1 MKRYSISIKNLPG
14 CIEMV
19 ATIGASVNSQ
29 AKEEVFYFLIGLI
42 EPLSTVRAVN
52 HYRHTF
58 EVYIMNS
65 KI

>member
-1 MKRYSISIKNLPG
+1 
-14 CIEMV
+14 MV

-29 AKEEVFYFLIGLI
+29 AEEEVFYFLIGLI
-42 EPLSTVRAVN
+42 ELPSAVRAVN

-58 EVYIMNS
+58 VMYITNS